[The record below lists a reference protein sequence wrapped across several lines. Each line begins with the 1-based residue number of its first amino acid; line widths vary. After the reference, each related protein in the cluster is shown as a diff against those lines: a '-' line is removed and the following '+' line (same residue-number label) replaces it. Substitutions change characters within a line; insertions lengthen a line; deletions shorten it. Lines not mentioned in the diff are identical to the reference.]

1 MLSPIIHHSL
11 QLVSFIGCLGLLLSQ
26 PQRAHLLRVLD
37 GLLVSEKRKTISDL
51 YRQQA
56 SRPAPKSGA
65 DFFRES
71 PWDVAELSQRRQ
83 RYLLKQ
89 LLQIGQ
95 QVGVSNVVKVSLDDS
110 LGKKGKAT
118 KHLEVVDH
126 QHNHGES
133 HGKRQVYSNGYV
145 YVALHVQLGPVGFTF
160 DTRLYLRAATVRRLN
175 RERRKEEPALPLVPY
190 RSKLSLAQAMLT
202 ELATLL
208 PDGYPVYVPFDSW
221 YASAKLLNFC
231 RRQGWHVVCALK
243 TNRRVNQQRVDHLLK
258 HKHYQRITLRAT
270 PTTPTAPTY
279 FVRTVYGYLE
289 AVRRSVCVI
298 ISRRHKGAPRGH
310 PHPKFFAC
318 TDLSLTAGLP
328 LGTALRLYQQRWSIE
343 VDNLYLKVFLGLGDF
358 RLQSYEAT
366 TKWFRVPTGRVL
378 LDLNFL
384 QLQQAQAYAQTQTT
398 PPLADFIYQHRQAHF
413 QALVRAVAEQ
423 AIATGDVEQV
433 IQRFILP
440 RDLLN

>member
-1 MLSPIIHHSL
+1 MLSPIVHHSL

-37 GLLVSEKRKTISDL
+37 GMLMSEKRKTISDL
-51 YRQQA
+51 YRQQV
-56 SRPAPKSGA
+56 SRPDPKSGA
-65 DFFRES
+65 DFFCES
-71 PWDVAELSQRRQ
+71 TWDEVDLSQRRK
-83 RYLLKQ
+83 RHLLQQ

-95 QVGVSNVVKVSLDDS
+95 QLGVLKVVKVSLDDS

-118 KHLEVVDH
+118 KHLDVVDH
-126 QHNHGES
+126 QHNHSES

-160 DTRLYLRAATVRRLN
+160 DIRLYLRAATVRRLN
-175 RERRKEEPALPLVPY
+175 RQRQKEHPELPSVPY
-190 RSKLSLAQAMLT
+190 RSKMSLAQAMLS

-208 PDGYPVYVPFDSW
+208 PPGYQVYVLFDSW
-221 YASAKLLNFC
+221 YASAKLMNFC

-243 TNRRVNQQRVDHLLK
+243 TNRRMNKQRVDKHDQLLT
-258 HKHYQRITLRAT
+258 HKHYQRITLSAT

-279 FVRTVYGYLE
+279 YVRTVYGYLE
-289 AVRRSVCVI
+289 AVRSSVCVI
-298 ISRRHKGAPRGH
+298 ISRRHKGDK
-310 PHPKFFAC
+310 HPKFFAC
-318 TDLSLTAGLP
+318 TDLSLTAQA
-328 LGTALRLYQQRWSIE
+328 ALRLYQQRWSIE

-366 TKWFRVPTGRVL
+366 TKWFAVVL

-384 QLQQAQAYAQTQTT
+384 QLQQAQAYAQTQTA

-413 QALVRAVAEQ
+413 QTLIRAVAAE

-440 RDLLN
+440 RTLLN

>member
-1 MLSPIIHHSL
+1 MLSPIIHHSWE
-11 QLVSFIGCLGLLLSQ
+11 LVSFIGCLGLLLSQ

-37 GLLVSEKRKTISDL
+37 GLLMSEKRKTLSDL

-56 SRPAPKSGA
+56 SRPDPKSGA

-71 PWDVAELSQRRQ
+71 PWDAADVSQRRQ

-95 QVGVSNVVKVSLDDS
+95 QLGVGNVVKVSLDDS

-118 KHLEVVDH
+118 KHLDVVDH
-126 QHNHGES
+126 QHNHSES

-160 DTRLYLRAATVRRLN
+160 NMQLYLRAATVRRLN
-175 RERRKEEPALPLVPY
+175 RERRKEHPELPLVPY

-208 PDGYPVYVPFDSW
+208 PDGYPVYVLFDSW

-243 TNRRVNQQRVDHLLK
+243 TNRRVNQQRVDKQDQLLK
-258 HKHYQRITLRAT
+258 HKHYQRITLSAT

-279 FVRTVYGYLE
+279 YVRTVYGYLE
-289 AVRRSVCVI
+289 AVRSSVCVI
-298 ISRRHKGAPRGH
+298 ISRRHKGDK
-310 PHPKFFAC
+310 HPKFFAC
-318 TDLSLTAGLP
+318 TDLSLTAQA
-328 LGTALRLYQQRWSIE
+328 ALRLYQQRWVIE

-366 TKWFRVPTGRVL
+366 TKWFAVVL

-384 QLQQAQAYAQTQTT
+384 QLQQAQAYAQSQTA

-413 QALVRAVAEQ
+413 QTLIRAVAEE

>member
-1 MLSPIIHHSL
+1 MLSPIIHHSV
-11 QLVSFIGCLGLLLSQ
+11 QLASFIGCLGLLLSQ

-37 GLLVSEKRKTISDL
+37 GLLVSEKRKTISAL

-56 SRPAPKSGA
+56 SRPDPKSGA

-71 PWDVAELSQRRQ
+71 PWDAADVSQRRQ

-95 QVGVSNVVKVSLDDS
+95 QLGVGNVVKVSLDDS

-126 QHNHGES
+126 QHNHSES

-145 YVALHVQLGPVGFTF
+145 YVALHVQVGPVGFTF

-175 RERRKEEPALPLVPY
+175 RERRNEHPELPLVPY

-208 PDGYPVYVPFDSW
+208 PDGYQVYVLFDSW

-231 RRQGWHVVCALK
+231 RRQGWHIVCALK
-243 TNRRVNQQRVDHLLK
+243 TNRRVNQQRVDHHDHLLK

-270 PTTPTAPTY
+270 PTTPTY

-289 AVRRSVCVI
+289 AVRSSVCVI
-298 ISRRHKGAPRGH
+298 ISRRHKGDN
-310 PHPKFFAC
+310 HPKFFAC
-318 TDLSLTAGLP
+318 TDLSLTAQA
-328 LGTALRLYQQRWSIE
+328 ALRLYQQRWSIE
-343 VDNLYLKVFLGLGDF
+343 VDNLYLKTFLGLGDF

-366 TKWFRVPTGRVL
+366 TKWFAVVL

-384 QLQQAQAYAQTQTT
+384 QLQQAQAYAQTQTA

-413 QALVRAVAEQ
+413 QALIRAVAEH

-433 IQRFILP
+433 IQRFLLP
-440 RDLLN
+440 RELLN

>member
-1 MLSPIIHHSL
+1 MLSPIIHHSV
-11 QLVSFIGCLGLLLSQ
+11 QLVSFIGCLGLWLSQ

-37 GLLVSEKRKTISDL
+37 GLLVSEKRKTISAL

-56 SRPAPKSGA
+56 SRPDPKSGA

-71 PWDVAELSQRRQ
+71 PWAAADVSQRRQ

-89 LLQIGQ
+89 VLAIGQ
-95 QVGVSNVVKVSLDDS
+95 QVGVGKVLKVSLDDS

-118 KHLEVVDH
+118 KHLDVVDH
-126 QHNHGES
+126 QHNHSES

-145 YVALHVQLGPVGFTF
+145 YVALHVQLGPVGYTF

-175 RERRKEEPALPLVPY
+175 RERRKAHPALPLVPY
-190 RSKLSLAQAMLT
+190 RSKMSLAQAMLT
-202 ELATLL
+202 DLATLL
-208 PDGYPVYVPFDSW
+208 PDGYQLYVLFDSW

-243 TNRRVNQQRVDHLLK
+243 TNRRVNQQRVDKQDHLLT
-258 HKHYQRITLRAT
+258 HKHYQRLTLSAT

-279 FVRTVYGYLE
+279 YVRTVYGSLE
-289 AVRRSVCVI
+289 AVRSSVCVI
-298 ISRRHKGAPRGH
+298 ISRRHKGDN
-310 PHPKFFAC
+310 HPKFFAC
-318 TDLSLTAGLP
+318 TDLSLTAQA
-328 LGTALRLYQQRWSIE
+328 ALRLYQQRWSIE
-343 VDNLYLKVFLGLGDF
+343 VDNLYLKTFLGLGDF

-366 TKWFRVPTGRVL
+366 TKWFAVVL

-398 PPLADFIYQHRQAHF
+398 PPLAEFIYQHRQAHF
-413 QALVRAVAEQ
+413 QALIRAVAEE
-423 AIATGDVEQV
+423 AIATGDVEQI

>member
-1 MLSPIIHHSL
+1 MLSPIVHHSL

-37 GLLVSEKRKTISDL
+37 GMLMSEKRKTISDL
-51 YRQQA
+51 YRQQV
-56 SRPAPKSGA
+56 SRPDPKSGA
-65 DFFRES
+65 DFFCES
-71 PWDVAELSQRRQ
+71 TWDEVDLSQRRK
-83 RYLLKQ
+83 RHLLQQ

-95 QVGVSNVVKVSLDDS
+95 QLGVLKVVKVSLDDS

-118 KHLEVVDH
+118 KHLDVVDH
-126 QHNHGES
+126 QHNHSES

-160 DTRLYLRAATVRRLN
+160 DIRLYLRAATVRRLN
-175 RERRKEEPALPLVPY
+175 RQRQKEHPELPSVPY
-190 RSKLSLAQAMLT
+190 RSKMSLAQAMLS

-208 PDGYPVYVPFDSW
+208 PPGYQVYVLFDSW
-221 YASAKLLNFC
+221 YASAKLMNFC

-243 TNRRVNQQRVDHLLK
+243 TNRRMNKQRVDKHDQLLT
-258 HKHYQRITLRAT
+258 HKHYQRITLSAT

-279 FVRTVYGYLE
+279 YVRTVYGYLE
-289 AVRRSVCVI
+289 AVRSSVCVI
-298 ISRRHKGAPRGH
+298 ISRRHKGDK
-310 PHPKFFAC
+310 HPKFFAC
-318 TDLSLTAGLP
+318 TDLSLTAQA
-328 LGTALRLYQQRWSIE
+328 ALRLYQQRWSIE

-384 QLQQAQAYAQTQTT
+384 QLQQAQAYAQTQTA

-413 QALVRAVAEQ
+413 QTLIRAVAAE

-440 RDLLN
+440 RTLLN

>member
-1 MLSPIIHHSL
+1 MLSPIIHHSV
-11 QLVSFIGCLGLLLSQ
+11 QLVSFIGCLGLWLSQ

-56 SRPAPKSGA
+56 SRPDPKSGA

-71 PWDVAELSQRRQ
+71 PWAAADLSQRRQ

-89 LLQIGQ
+89 VLAIGQ
-95 QVGVSNVVKVSLDDS
+95 QVGVGKVLKVSLDDS

-118 KHLEVVDH
+118 KHLDVVDH
-126 QHNHGES
+126 QHNHSES

-160 DTRLYLRAATVRRLN
+160 DTQLYLRAATLRRLN
-175 RERRKEEPALPLVPY
+175 RERRKADPALPLVPY

-208 PDGYPVYVPFDSW
+208 PDGYQVYVLFDSW

-231 RRQGWHVVCALK
+231 RRQGWHIVCALK
-243 TNRRVNQQRVDHLLK
+243 SNRRVNQQRVDHHDHLLK
-258 HKHYQRITLRAT
+258 HKHYQRITLSAT

-279 FVRTVYGYLE
+279 YVRTVYGYLE
-289 AVRRSVCVI
+289 AVRSSVCVI
-298 ISRRHKGAPRGH
+298 ISRRHKGDK
-310 PHPKFFAC
+310 HPKFFAC
-318 TDLSLTAGLP
+318 TDLSLTAQA
-328 LGTALRLYQQRWSIE
+328 ALRLYQQRWSIE

-366 TKWFRVPTGRVL
+366 TKWFAVVL

-413 QALVRAVAEQ
+413 QTLIRAVAEE

>member
-1 MLSPIIHHSL
+1 MLSPIVHHSL

-37 GLLVSEKRKTISDL
+37 GLLMSEKRKTLSDL
-51 YRQQA
+51 YRQQV
-56 SRPAPKSGA
+56 SRPDPKSGA

-71 PWDVAELSQRRQ
+71 TWDEVDLGQRRK
-83 RYLLKQ
+83 RHLLQ
-89 LLQIGQ
+89 QILQIGQ
-95 QVGVSNVVKVSLDDS
+95 QLGVLKVVKVSLDDS

-118 KHLEVVDH
+118 KHLDVVDQ

-145 YVALHVQLGPVGFTF
+145 YVALHVQFGPVGFTF
-160 DTRLYLRAATVRRLN
+160 DMRLYLRAATVRRLN
-175 RERRKEEPALPLVPY
+175 RERRKEHPELPAVPY
-190 RSKLSLAQAMLT
+190 CSKMSLAQAMLT
-202 ELATLL
+202 ELATLI
-208 PDGYPVYVPFDSW
+208 PDGYQVYVLFDSW
-221 YASAKLLNFC
+221 YASAKLMNFC
-231 RRQGWHVVCALK
+231 RRQGWHVICALK
-243 TNRRVNQQRVDHLLK
+243 SNRRVNKQRVDKHDQLLT
-258 HKHYQRITLRAT
+258 HKHYQRITLSAT

-279 FVRTVYGYLE
+279 YVRTLYGYLE
-289 AVRRSVCVI
+289 AVRSSVCVI
-298 ISRRHKGAPRGH
+298 ISRRHKGDK
-310 PHPKFFAC
+310 HPKFFAC
-318 TDLSLTAGLP
+318 TDLSLTAQA
-328 LGTALRLYQQRWSIE
+328 ALRLYQQRWYIE

-366 TKWFRVPTGRVL
+366 TKWFAVLL

-384 QLQQAQAYAQTQTT
+384 QLQQAQAYAQTQSA

-413 QALVRAVAEQ
+413 QTLLRAVAAE

-433 IQRFILP
+433 IQRFIFP

>member
-1 MLSPIIHHSL
+1 MLSPIIHHSV

-37 GLLVSEKRKTISDL
+37 GLLVSEKRKTLSDL

-56 SRPAPKSGA
+56 SRPDPKSGA

-118 KHLEVVDH
+118 KHLDVVDH
-126 QHNHGES
+126 QHNHSES
-133 HGKRQVYSNGYV
+133 HGKCQVYSNGYV
-145 YVALHVQLGPVGFTF
+145 YVALHVQVGPVGFTF
-160 DTRLYLRAATVRRLN
+160 DTKLYLRAATVRRLN
-175 RERRKEEPALPLVPY
+175 RERRKAQPALPLVPY

-202 ELATLL
+202 DLATLL
-208 PDGYPVYVPFDSW
+208 PDGYPVYVLFDSW

-231 RRQGWHVVCALK
+231 RRQGWHIVCALK
-243 TNRRVNQQRVDHLLK
+243 SNRRVNQQRVDKQDQLLT
-258 HKHYQRITLRAT
+258 HKHYQRLTLSAT

-279 FVRTVYGYLE
+279 FVRTLYGYLE
-289 AVRRSVCVI
+289 EVRSSVCVI
-298 ISRRHKGAPRGH
+298 ISRRHKGDK
-310 PHPKFFAC
+310 HPKFLAC
-318 TDLSLTAGLP
+318 TDLSLTAQA
-328 LGTALRLYQQRWSIE
+328 ALRLYQQRWSIE
-343 VDNLYLKVFLGLGDF
+343 VDNLYLKTFLGLGDF
-358 RLQSYEAT
+358 RLQSYEAA
-366 TKWFRVPTGRVL
+366 TKWFAVVL

-384 QLQQAQAYAQTQTT
+384 QLQQAQAYAQTKTA
-398 PPLADFIYQHRQAHF
+398 PPLADFIYQHRQAHL
-413 QALVRAVAEQ
+413 QALIRAVAEH

-433 IQRFILP
+433 IQRFLLP
-440 RDLLN
+440 HELLN

>member
-1 MLSPIIHHSL
+1 MLSPIVQHSV

-26 PQRAHLLRVLD
+26 PQRAHLLCVLD
-37 GLLVSEKRKTISDL
+37 GLLMSEKRKTISDL

-56 SRPAPKSGA
+56 SRPDPKNGA

-71 PWDVAELSQRRQ
+71 RWDEVDLSQRRQ
-83 RYLLKQ
+83 RHLLQ
-89 LLQIGQ
+89 QILQIGQ
-95 QVGVSNVVKVSLDDS
+95 QLGVLKVVKVSLDDS

-118 KHLEVVDH
+118 KHLDVVDQ

-160 DTRLYLRAATVRRLN
+160 DMRLYLRAATVRRLN
-175 RERRKEEPALPLVPY
+175 RTRQKEHPELPSVPY
-190 RSKLSLAQAMLT
+190 RSKMSLAQAMLS

-208 PDGYPVYVPFDSW
+208 PAGYQVYVLFDAW
-221 YASAKLLNFC
+221 YASAKLMNFC
-231 RRQGWHVVCALK
+231 RRQGWHVICALK
-243 TNRRVNQQRVDHLLK
+243 SNRRVNKQRVDKHDQLLK
-258 HKHYQRITLRAT
+258 HKHYQRITLSAT
-270 PTTPTAPTY
+270 PTTPAARTY
-279 FVRTVYGYLE
+279 YVRTVYGYLE
-289 AVRRSVCVI
+289 AVRSSVCVI
-298 ISRRHKGAPRGH
+298 ISRRHKGDK
-310 PHPKFFAC
+310 HPKFFAC
-318 TDLSLTAGLP
+318 TDLSLTAQA
-328 LGTALRLYQQRWSIE
+328 ALRLYQQRWRIE

-366 TKWFRVPTGRVL
+366 TKWFVIVL

-384 QLQQAQAYAQTQTT
+384 QLQQAQAYAQTQTA
-398 PPLADFIYQHRQAHF
+398 PPLADFIYQHRQEHF
-413 QALVRAVAEQ
+413 QALIRTVAEQ

>member
-1 MLSPIIHHSL
+1 MLSPIIHHSV

-37 GLLVSEKRKTISDL
+37 GLLVSEKRKTLSDL
-51 YRQQA
+51 YRHQA
-56 SRPAPKSGA
+56 SRPDPKNGA

-71 PWDVAELSQRRQ
+71 SWDAADLGQRRQ
-83 RYLLKQ
+83 RYMLKQ
-89 LLQIGQ
+89 VLAIGDQ
-95 QVGVSNVVKVSLDDS
+95 LGVRKVLKVSLDDS

-126 QHNHGES
+126 QHNHSES

-208 PDGYPVYVPFDSW
+208 PDGYPVYVLFDSW

-243 TNRRVNQQRVDHLLK
+243 SNRRVNKQRVDHHDQMLK
-258 HKHYQRITLRAT
+258 HKHYQHITLSAT

-289 AVRRSVCVI
+289 EVRSSVCVI
-298 ISRRHKGAPRGH
+298 ISRRHKGDK
-310 PHPKFFAC
+310 HPKFFAC
-318 TDLSLTAGLP
+318 TDLSLTAQA
-328 LGTALRLYQQRWSIE
+328 ALRLYQQRWSIE

-366 TKWFRVPTGRVL
+366 TKWFAVVL

-384 QLQQAQAYAQTQTT
+384 QLQQAQVYAQTQTT

-413 QALVRAVAEQ
+413 QTLIRTVAEQ
-423 AIATGDVEQV
+423 AIATGDVELV

-440 RDLLN
+440 RNLLN

>member
-1 MLSPIIHHSL
+1 MLSPIVHHSL

-37 GLLVSEKRKTISDL
+37 GLLMSEKRKTISDL
-51 YRQQA
+51 YRQQV
-56 SRPAPKSGA
+56 SRPDPKRGA

-71 PWDVAELSQRRQ
+71 TWDEVDLSQRRKRQ
-83 RYLLKQ
+83 LLQ
-89 LLQIGQ
+89 QILQIGQ
-95 QVGVSNVVKVSLDDS
+95 QLGVLKVVKVSLDDS

-118 KHLEVVDH
+118 KHLDVVDH
-126 QHNHGES
+126 QHNHSES
-133 HGKRQVYSNGYV
+133 HGKRQVCSNGYV
-145 YVALHVQLGPVGFTF
+145 YIALHVQLGPLGFTF
-160 DTRLYLRAATVRRLN
+160 DLRLYLRAATVRRLN
-175 RERRKEEPALPLVPY
+175 RQRQKEHPTLPPVPY

-208 PDGYPVYVPFDSW
+208 PAGYQVYVLFDSW
-221 YASAKLLNFC
+221 YASAKLMNFC

-243 TNRRVNQQRVDHLLK
+243 SNRRVNKQRVDKHDQLLT
-258 HKHYQRITLRAT
+258 HKHYQRITLSAT

-279 FVRTVYGYLE
+279 YVRTVYGYLE
-289 AVRRSVCVI
+289 AVRSSVCVI
-298 ISRRHKGAPRGH
+298 ISRRHKGDK
-310 PHPKFFAC
+310 HPKFFAC
-318 TDLSLTAGLP
+318 TDLSLTAQA
-328 LGTALRLYQQRWSIE
+328 ALRLYQQRWSIE

-366 TKWFRVPTGRVL
+366 TKWFAVVL

-384 QLQQAQAYAQTQTT
+384 QLQQAQAYAQTQTA

-413 QALVRAVAEQ
+413 QTLIRSVAEE

-440 RDLLN
+440 RDLLT